1 MRNPAATLSF
11 DHWEWDGRRF
21 RDVEDTELIE
31 SNRITFGLLLPG
43 SYRFTIRSETGSV
56 LRQFT
61 VPLKGADVIVP
72 IR

>member
-1 MRNPAATLSF
+1 M
-11 DHWEWDGRRF
+11 
-21 RDVEDTELIE
+21 EDAELIE
-31 SNRITFGLLLPG
+31 SNRVTFGLLLPG